1 MKVCVKFGGKKEET
15 EFVTGINMIY
25 EQNEYTMSKYLKF

>member
-1 MKVCVKFGGKKEET
+1 MCKIWEKKEEA